1 MLCRSREGSLSPGW
15 SRERGAGGGAFRAG
29 AARER
34 CAVGFA
40 GAPRGARRTAAVSRP
55 RIHVVVRVLHGGAR
69 VLQVVCG
76 STNRCGARVQ
86 EVPGG
91 VCSRGEGRVAA
102 LGAVAA
108 RSAPESGE
116 RGGAVRG
123 VYSQEL
129 RAGRATTRGA
139 LSQTR

>member
-1 MLCRSREGSLSPGW
+1 MIHKSYEGSLSIGW
-15 SRERGAGGGAFRAG
+15 SREPGARGGAFWVG

-34 CAVGFA
+34 SDVGFA
-40 GAPRGARRTAAVSRP
+40 RAPRGARRAAAVSRP
-55 RIHVVVRVLHGGAR
+55 WVYVVVRVLHGGAR
-69 VLQVVCG
+69 LLQVVG
-76 STNRCGARVQ
+76 GAAHRRGARVQ
-86 EVPGG
+86 EVPGS
-91 VCSRGEGRVAA
+91 VCSRGSGRVAA
-102 LGAVAA
+102 LGVVAA

-123 VYSQEL
+123 LHSQEL